1 MKYFTLSEFACKGDA
16 DYQYS
21 HCGCG
26 FSLPTHGMHPDLLEI
41 LELAR
46 AKAGKPIHI
55 TSGYRCPVHNANTD
69 GAASNSYHMRGMA
82 ADSWCEG
89 YDVYEYKAILRAAM
103 EALGIQGG
111 LQEYPDSGFVHV
123 DCRGYWAEW
132 C

>member
-1 MKYFTLSEFACKGDA
+1 MKYFTQEEFACKGDA
-16 DYQYS
+16 DYQTE

-26 FSLPTHGMHPDLLEI
+26 FSLPEQGMHPALLDI

-46 AKAGKPIHI
+46 DKAKRPIHI
-55 TSGYRCPVHNANTD
+55 TSGYRCQIHNTNTD

-89 YDVYEYKAILRAAM
+89 YDVYEYREILKSAM
-103 EALGIQGG
+103 EALGIAGG
-111 LQEYPDSGFVHV
+111 LQEYPELGFVHV